1 VRSALVEEVQNVEG
15 GVFDL
20 VLDCLVTSVKF
31 EGRALC
37 PLGGLEIAQLIARET
52 LRNAALR
59 SWVWIPVMLDFFW
72 PYIEML
78 YMGVGGFQFLA
89 LCMVT

>member
-1 VRSALVEEVQNVEG
+1 LDSLFDACRKANVRSALVEEVQNIEC

-20 VLDCLVTSVKF
+20 ALDCLVTSVKF

-37 PLGGLEIAQLIARET
+37 PLGLETAKLMARET

-59 SWVWIPVMLDFFW
+59 PWIWIPVMLDFF
-72 PYIEML
+72 
-78 YMGVGGFQFLA
+78 
-89 LCMVT
+89 